1 MAELHEN
8 IRVNHDFALVDPAR
22 LEQMIQETCI
32 NGAQAVSTYCTNL
45 HAAQLAE
52 HVEKITGVPLLDTV
66 STTVWGALTKLG
78 INPAQVKGW
87 GQLYQW

>member
-1 MAELHEN
+1 
-8 IRVNHDFALVDPAR
+8 
-22 LEQMIQETCI
+22 MIQQTCI

-52 HVEKITGVPLLDTV
+52 GVEQSTGVPLLDTV
-66 STTVWGALTKLG
+66 STTVWGALTKLKL
-78 INPAQVKGW
+78 NPAQIKGW